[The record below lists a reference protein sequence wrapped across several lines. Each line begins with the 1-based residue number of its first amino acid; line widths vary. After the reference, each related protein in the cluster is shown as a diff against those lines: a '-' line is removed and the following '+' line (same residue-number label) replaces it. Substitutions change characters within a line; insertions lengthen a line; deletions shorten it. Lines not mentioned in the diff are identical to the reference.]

1 MLKKINM
8 IIVTFFLVLTVKGDF
23 LFALY
28 LPVLLF
34 YLFKDKKNIYYIY
47 PTSLISLL
55 LFDRGMILPYLILI
69 TLSTLLFF
77 LFRMGIQKEMVLFT
91 KTKWMISIYICIINI
106 LSFFV
111 YPKINMLITNIIYTI
126 ISIGIYLFLDYYL
139 SKLLKDVENMEERF
153 LINDNDTYHTYIY
166 LEILLA
172 IFATIGASYIYV
184 FGFNLS
190 VVIGTYFAMYLSRR
204 FKNIYSLLYGICIV
218 VLEYLIFQIDE
229 SVLILLVSGIY
240 AIRSIYTIGIFNV
253 FLVMIIFTKSMDNP
267 YLYLSLMATSILFEI
282 LSYFFMPKI
291 TEDVSP
297 YKEIH
302 EVAQK
307 NVNDEI
313 LKFAGF
319 LDQFVMGFQNP
330 KGYNERLSN
339 GIKTIVNEHC
349 KNCSKQKECFHQHKS
364 NLYFAFKDILTADE
378 HIDLN
383 HESYIQTCEKYP
395 SISSTARLLRS
406 HFDYQNINK
415 NEGDANNYILLAQ
428 ISGVSN
434 ALKNYVLDTTSKSEL
449 DYHLLQKAKEYL
461 KDLDIHITYYEVLRS
476 YTDDFLIAIG
486 IKNKTLFQ
494 VKQTLVTLFRLITK
508 TEVSVEEVKQDNTTI
523 YLHILPKIVLD
534 ITYAY
539 GALPSEDEMISGD
552 NFLIKE
558 LDNGHML
565 FAISDGMGKGYS
577 AFCESDMTLKLV
589 QNIVGLNVE
598 SSTALSILN
607 TFHVVQDYLERY
619 ATLDFLDINRKNK
632 MATFYKMGANTT
644 YIFKTNGMVDKIINK
659 SLPLGIDEE
668 IDAKEYILEPGDL
681 IIMSSDGVLENLID
695 NDELERFISNARN
708 LAPEQIVYEIL
719 NYTLHHE
726 IKVKDDMTL
735 IALKV
740 SMHEN

>member
-1 MLKKINM
+1 M
-8 IIVTFFLVLTVKGDF
+8 IVITFFLVLTIKGGF

-34 YLFKDKKNIYYIY
+34 YLFKDKKNMYYIY

-55 LFDRGMILPYLILI
+55 LFERTMILPYLILI
-69 TLSTLLFF
+69 ILSSILFF
-77 LFRMGIQKEMVLFT
+77 LLRIGIRKEMALFA
-91 KTKWMISIYICIINI
+91 KTKWIIGIYICIVNI
-106 LSFFV
+106 IAFFV
-111 YPKINMLITNIIYTI
+111 YPKIDMPVANMVYTI
-126 ISIGIYLFLDYYL
+126 MSVCIYLFLDYYL

-172 IFATIGASYIYV
+172 IFATIGASYINV
-184 FGFNLS
+184 LGFNLS
-190 VVIGTYFAMYLSRR
+190 IIVGAYFAMYLSRR
-204 FKNIYSLLYGICIV
+204 FKNIYSLLYGLCV
-218 VLEYLIFQIDE
+218 VLLEYLIFEMEE
-229 SVLILLVSGIY
+229 SVLILLISGIY
-240 AIRSIYTIGIFNV
+240 AIRSIYTIGVLNG
-253 FLVMIIFTKSMDNP
+253 FLVLIIFTKKMDNP
-267 YLYLSLMATSILFEI
+267 YLYLALMATSIVFEI

-319 LDQFVMGFQNP
+319 LDQFVTGFQNP
-330 KGYNERLSN
+330 KGYNERLSS

-349 KNCSKQKECFHQHKS
+349 KNCPKQKECFEQHKS
-364 NLYFAFKDILTADE
+364 NLYFVFKDILTTDE
-378 HIDLN
+378 NIALN
-383 HESYIQTCEKYP
+383 YESYTKTCERYP

-406 HFDYQNINK
+406 HFDYQNMNK

-449 DYHLLQKAKEYL
+449 DYHLLQKAKDYL
-461 KDLDIHITYYEVLRS
+461 KDLDIHITYYEVMRS

-494 VKQTLVTLFRLITK
+494 VKQTLITLFRLITK

-523 YLHILPKIVLD
+523 YVHILPKIILD

-539 GALPSEDEMISGD
+539 GALPSEDELISGD

-644 YIFKTNGMVDKIINK
+644 YIFKENGMVDKVINK

-668 IDAKEYILEPGDL
+668 IDAKEYMLEPGDL
-681 IIMSSDGVLENLID
+681 IIMSSDGVIENLID
-695 NDELERFISNARN
+695 NDELEKFIRNARN

-740 SMHEN
+740 STHEN